1 MSVSLSAKINN
12 FIVYVMLNC
21 VMLNKTFCFT
31 EFHFVSF
38 ISWFIHFQIEL
49 FVSNSS
55 SLITCKLNWI
65 IINDY
70 HDDDHLLHNTFDNL
84 SHHHHDIFSLWHWT
98 NDKSSQWTGRM
109 KSVYDGAS
117 SCERNSWISTM
128 NTEHWTLNTEYWTL
142 NAERWTLNAEHWTL
156 WSIWCRIMN
165 IWSKLHQFKN
175 MKYNS
180 LALLCQFISVFQFS
194 YAMCNVQEAY
204 A

>member
-84 SHHHHDIFSLWHWT
+84 SHHHHHHDIIFSLWHWT

-128 NTEHWTLNTEYWTL
+128 NTEHWML
-142 NAERWTLNAEHWTL
+142 NAECWTLNAEHFDQFDVTL
-156 WSIWCRIMN
+156 WIFDPNCIILKIWNTIA
-165 IWSKLHQFKN
+165 W
-175 MKYNS
+175 
-180 LALLCQFISVFQFS
+180 LCFVSS
-194 YAMCNVQEAY
+194 
-204 A
+204 